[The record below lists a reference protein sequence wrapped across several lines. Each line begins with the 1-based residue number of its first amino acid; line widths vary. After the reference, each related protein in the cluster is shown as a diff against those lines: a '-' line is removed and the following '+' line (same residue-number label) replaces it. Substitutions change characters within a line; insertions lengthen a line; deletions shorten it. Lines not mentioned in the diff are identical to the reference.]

1 MSPPSWT
8 SLPLPTPLH
17 PLGCHRAPGWAPCII
32 QQIPTGWLFYIGN
45 VYVSLPLWICPTL
58 SIPYCVHKS
67 VLYVFV
73 SIAALQIGSSVP
85 FFNDMIS
92 IFTIP
97 LSFQVFLFITFAWAI
112 CIWNFVCVF
121 TYWPLETPTAAPEKE
136 KVSVIWQNWEKSNGD
151 CIFPSILQCW
161 RRRRKSVVVC
171 LKGSTE
177 KVGMRLP

>member
-97 LSFQVFLFITFAWAI
+97 LSFQVFFIHYF
-112 CIWNFVCVF
+112 CPGYLYLELCVCVYLLAF
-121 TYWPLETPTAAPEKE
+121 GDSDCCSRERKSQRHLAKLGKIKRWLHFSIHTAMLAEEEKE
-136 KVSVIWQNWEKSNGD
+136 CCGV
-151 CIFPSILQCW
+151 P
-161 RRRRKSVVVC
+161 
-171 LKGSTE
+171 
-177 KVGMRLP
+177 